1 MTCVYLRRKVVV
13 LADASD
19 SLRNDQQAYSKPGS
33 KKGIDA
39 LVDADAI
46 FCYQCV
52 RKMNEQAHVVVEIVL
67 HTNVGYLDPVSKTTT
82 YILTSMLILIMNVYS
97 YSGIASEFRRCGL

>member
-1 MTCVYLRRKVVV
+1 MCDCGGKVVV

-67 HTNVGYLDPVSKTTT
+67 HTNVGYLDPVKKITNLAGLLMCL
-82 YILTSMLILIMNVYS
+82 YMNII
-97 YSGIASEFRRCGL
+97 GISSEFRRCGLQVYP

>member
-1 MTCVYLRRKVVV
+1 MVV

-67 HTNVGYLDPVSKTTT
+67 HTNVGYLDPVWNNVQ
-82 YILTSMLILIMNVYS
+82 YYLLVLI
-97 YSGIASEFRRCGL
+97 

>member
-1 MTCVYLRRKVVV
+1 MKVVV

-19 SLRNDQQAYSKPGS
+19 SLRNNQHAYSRPGS

-46 FCYQCV
+46 FCYKCV

-67 HTNVGYLDPVSKTTT
+67 HTNVGYLDPVRTDGRFFRSQLLLF
-82 YILTSMLILIMNVYS
+82 YIDK
-97 YSGIASEFRRCGL
+97 

>member
-1 MTCVYLRRKVVV
+1 V
-13 LADASD
+13 LADPSD
-19 SLRNDQQAYSKPGS
+19 SQRNDHQAYAARPGS
-33 KKGIDA
+33 KKGVDA

-67 HTNVGYLDPVSKTTT
+67 HTNVGYLDPVTG
-82 YILTSMLILIMNVYS
+82 ILSFLDLSRLGGVLIDL
-97 YSGIASEFRRCGL
+97 G